1 MHVTPQIFIAA
12 SHHDRPIA
20 QRIARLLQEA
30 GYDVHWESTD
40 LGVVGD
46 AAAESARRARCVLVI
61 WSFSSVTS
69 RWVGDPALEAFE
81 RKALVQIEI
90 DPVHRPIDGPCLS
103 FAKWGED
110 TNSPEW
116 RELKEALRA
125 VCGRPNGD
133 LPVREQA
140 LPAFAAT
147 LLAIA
152 SAGAMGMGLKP
163 PAPSL
168 SAFNPPDTLVAG
180 ADEQGWA
187 QGGPSIVVSLD
198 DALANVEEL
207 EPLAS
212 PIPFEAQP
220 ISASAPRTA
229 AAARLRPAALKP
241 VDGPAATYLLAM
253 RSVDHTEDG
262 PIGPPR

>member
-103 FAKWGED
+103 FANWAQD
-110 TNSPEW
+110 SSSPEW
-116 RELKEALRA
+116 RDLKEALRA

-133 LPVREQA
+133 LPLREQA

-152 SAGAMGMGLKP
+152 SAAAMGMGVKP

-168 SAFNPPDTLVAG
+168 SALNPPDTLMAG

-187 QGGPSIVVSLD
+187 QGGPDIAMGA
-198 DALANVEEL
+198 DAASAKDEEFEIL
-207 EPLAS
+207 SS
-212 PIPFEAQP
+212 PIPFDVEP
-220 ISASAPRTA
+220 ISAPAPRA
-229 AAARLRPAALKP
+229 ASAARLRPAAFAP
-241 VDGPAATYLLAM
+241 VEGPAARFLLAM
-253 RSVDHTEDG
+253 QSRDPSEEG
-262 PIGPPR
+262 PVGPPR

>member
-1 MHVTPQIFIAA
+1 MRVTPQIFIVA

-20 QRIARLLQEA
+20 QPIARMLQQA

-69 RWVGDPALEAFE
+69 RWVGDPAQEASE

-90 DPVHRPIDGPCLS
+90 DPVHRPIDGPCIS
-103 FAKWGED
+103 FANWPED
-110 TNSPEW
+110 TTSPEW
-116 RELKEALRA
+116 RELKEAVRA

-140 LPAFAAT
+140 WPAAAVA
-147 LLAIA
+147 LLAMA
-152 SAGAMGMGLKP
+152 SAAALFAGLKP
-163 PAPSL
+163 ITPSL
-168 SAFNPPDTLVAG
+168 EAFNTPETLVAE
-180 ADEQGWA
+180 AEEQGWA
-187 QGGPSIVVSLD
+187 QGGAYVTAGLD
-198 DALANVEEL
+198 AESAAAEVLDA
-207 EPLAS
+207 S
-212 PIPFEAQP
+212 RPIPFEALP
-220 ISASAPRTA
+220 MAVTWRAGTSWRLRAAVLTPVEVPTASFQV
-229 AAARLRPAALKP
+229 AARTRER
-241 VDGPAATYLLAM
+241 G
-253 RSVDHTEDG
+253 EDG